1 MRVGVLCSGGDS
13 PGMNAAIRGAVL
25 RGVDW
30 HGHEMIGFI
39 DGWRGFLDNEWIT
52 LDRAAVRGLS
62 PRGGVTIGTSRVNP
76 FSTKDGTPEDFAMIR
91 ATMRELDLDAF
102 MLIGGEGTQTV
113 SGMLHREG
121 IPVIGLPKTIDND
134 LAGTD
139 YTFGFDT
146 AVGVATEAIDRL
158 RTTGES
164 HRRCMVLEVMGRNA
178 GWIAL
183 HAGIAG
189 GAHVMLIPER
199 PESLEQVAAWVRHV
213 HDRGRAPLVVV
224 AEGFT
229 LEGGDVVTQD
239 GEDTLGRARL
249 GGIGEVLAPL
259 IERET
264 GIETRATVLGH
275 VQRGG
280 SPSAFDRVLATRT
293 AIAAAD
299 AAQEERWGVL
309 ACLRGDDIQLT
320 PLEEVA
326 GRTKTVP
333 DARYDEVRVTFG

>member
-1 MRVGVLCSGGDS
+1 MKLGVICSGGDS

-39 DGWRGFLDNEWIT
+39 DGWRGFLDGDYIT
-52 LDRAAVRGLS
+52 LDRTAVRGLS
-62 PRGGVTIGTSRVNP
+62 PRGGVVIGTSRVNP
-76 FSTKDGTPEDFAMIR
+76 FSSRAGEPEDYDMIR
-91 ATMRELDLDAF
+91 TRMREYGIDGF

-113 SGMLHREG
+113 SGMLHRNG

-134 LAGTD
+134 IEGTD

-164 HRRCMVLEVMGRNA
+164 HKRCMVLEVMGRNA

-199 PESLEQVAAWVRHV
+199 PETLDQVCQWVRHV
-213 HDRGRAPLVVV
+213 HDRGRSSLVVL

-229 LEGGDVVTQD
+229 LDGHEQVTQD
-239 GEDTLGRARL
+239 GEDGFGRARL

-259 IERET
+259 IEGCT

-293 AIAAAD
+293 GIAAAD
-299 AAQEERWGVL
+299 AADNELWGVVTS
-309 ACLRGDDIQLT
+309 LRGDQIVYA
-320 PLEEVA
+320 PLAEVS

-333 DARYDEVRVTFG
+333 DERYDEVRVTFG